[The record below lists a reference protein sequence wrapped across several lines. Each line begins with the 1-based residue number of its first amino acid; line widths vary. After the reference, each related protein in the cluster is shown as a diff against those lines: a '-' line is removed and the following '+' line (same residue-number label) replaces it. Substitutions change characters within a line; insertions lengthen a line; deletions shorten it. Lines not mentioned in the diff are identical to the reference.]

1 MNKNKTRHRQRA
13 QKSGQRAE
21 ALAALYLRLKAYRV
35 IARNFRHP
43 AGEIDIVAVRG
54 PVIIFVE
61 VKHRGAGP
69 AGLEAVTPRQW
80 QRIGVAARVFVGRH
94 ESLQKLSWRFDF
106 IGLGRFGWPHHMKVV
121 WRF

>member
-80 QRIGVAARVFVGRH
+80 QRIGVAARVLSGAMKACKNYLGALILSVWAGLVGR
-94 ESLQKLSWRFDF
+94 
-106 IGLGRFGWPHHMKVV
+106 II
-121 WRF
+121 

>member
-13 QKSGQRAE
+13 KNSGHRAE

-35 IARNFRHP
+35 IARNFRHH

-54 PVIIFVE
+54 PVIVFVE
-61 VKHRGAGP
+61 VKHRTAGG
-69 AGLEAVTPRQW
+69 AGLEAVTARQW
-80 QRIGVAARVFVGRH
+80 HRIGAAAQVFVGRH
-94 ESLQKLSWRFDF
+94 QHLQKLSWRFDF
-106 IGLGRFGWPHHMKVV
+106 IGLGRVGWPRHIKDV